1 MKRICLAALP
11 LALLFSTSCML
22 RGPENLRRDLE
33 QASGVELER
42 EAGVTVGRVGTMLVR
57 WFTPADEVPLKGVRK
72 VQVGVYRVV
81 DRPNG
86 APVELSLPALS
97 GWQRVARVRQSDE
110 QVDLFVLEENA
121 RVRGMLVVVA
131 EDDEWVLVRIR
142 GKLDHVLEQAM
153 EMAFEQADHPEL
165 YEPTLADYRRGD
177 DAEETKE
184 IARAG

>member
-1 MKRICLAALP
+1 MKRIFLAALP
-11 LALLFSTSCML
+11 LVVILSTSCIFH
-22 RGPENLRRDLE
+22 GPENLRRDLE

-57 WFTPADEVPLKGVRK
+57 WFTPEDEVPLKGVRK
-72 VQVGVYRVV
+72 GQVGVYHVV
-81 DRPNG
+81 DRPDG
-86 APVELSLPALS
+86 APTELKLPELS
-97 GWQRVARVRQSDE
+97 GWQRVARVRERDG
-110 QVDLFVLEENA
+110 QVDLFMLEENA

-153 EMAFEQADHPEL
+153 EMAFKQADRPEL

-177 DAEETKE
+177 DEEETTE
-184 IARAG
+184 IAQAR